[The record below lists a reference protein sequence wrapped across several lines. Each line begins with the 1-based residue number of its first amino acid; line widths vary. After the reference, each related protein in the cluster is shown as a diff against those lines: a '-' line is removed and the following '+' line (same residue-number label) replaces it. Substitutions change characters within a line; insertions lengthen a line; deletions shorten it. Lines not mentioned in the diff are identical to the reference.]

1 MVMLA
6 SDVDHPA
13 IENDMQRVVKVY
25 EVSLLLMKYGVG
37 RLEEKEIVVVDEN
50 DVEMVVNLYDIGL
63 LKGESGFDLMV
74 KENEIVVFQR
84 NDGDLMVKVYDIDR

>member
-1 MVMLA
+1 
-6 SDVDHPA
+6 
-13 IENDMQRVVKVY
+13 
-25 EVSLLLMKYGVG
+25 MKYGVG
-37 RLEEKEIVVVDEN
+37 RLKEKEIVVVDEN